1 MANTLYKLV
10 SCNPNKQEIEIKSDA
25 GATRMQLEDDCGYVL
40 NGSECSIRDLQAGD
54 SIELRY
60 KLGKILKVV
69 ATRVGNSKQTVA
81 SQVSKSAK
89 KKSAPAKKPAAQAAA
104 GDPQDVTGGVTS

>member
-10 SCNPNKQEIEIKSDA
+10 STTPNKQEIEIQSEA
-25 GATRMQLEDDCGYVL
+25 GATRLQLEDDCGFLL
-40 NGSECSIRDLQAGD
+40 NGNECTIRDLKAGD

-60 KLGKILKVV
+60 KLGKVLKVA
-69 ATRVGNSKQTVA
+69 ATRVGSGKQTVA

-89 KKSAPAKKPAAQAAA
+89 KKPTPKKPAAQAAA
-104 GDPQDVTGGVTS
+104 GDPQDASSVPS